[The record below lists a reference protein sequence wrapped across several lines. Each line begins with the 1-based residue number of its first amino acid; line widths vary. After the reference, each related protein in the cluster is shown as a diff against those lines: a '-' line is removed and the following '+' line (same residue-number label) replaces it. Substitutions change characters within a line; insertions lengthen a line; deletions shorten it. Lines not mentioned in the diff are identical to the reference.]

1 MNAHTNPDVKHDA
14 LYVFEATDSNP
25 NGDPDNGGRP
35 RVDLETGQG
44 VVSDVSL
51 KRKVRDSIIYRVE
64 QGLSETRYKIFI
76 RRGLSLNEQLEAAY
90 QRLDQKLSDKPN
102 PEHVAKS
109 QEYMIENFFDV
120 RMFGAV
126 MSTGK
131 AQAGKVTG
139 PVTIGLARSVDP
151 VMPME
156 MGITRTASTRE
167 ESRDNASQMGNKS
180 VVPYGL
186 YVARVHYQP
195 TKDIAVTTG
204 DLELLWCS
212 LATMFEITRS
222 AARPDISARHLIVF
236 SHDNPFGNA
245 PARAL
250 FDKVKITKNSD
261 IAVPQ
266 SYADY
271 SVALPSAAD
280 LPKGVSVTD
289 SI

>member
-1 MNAHTNPDVKHDA
+1 MSEHTNPDVKHDA

-51 KRKVRDSIIYRVE
+51 KRKVRDSVIYRVE
-64 QGLSETRYKIFI
+64 QGLSEARNGIFI

-90 QRLDQKLSDKPN
+90 QKLNQKHSDKPN
-102 PEHVAKS
+102 PEHVAKG
-109 QEYMIENFFDV
+109 QAYMIENYFDV

-139 PVTIGLARSVDP
+139 PVTIGIARSVDP
-151 VMPME
+151 IMPME

-167 ESRDNASQMGNKS
+167 ADRDNASQMGNKS

-186 YVARVHYQP
+186 YVARVHFQP
-195 TKDIAVTTG
+195 TKDNAVTSD
-204 DLELLWCS
+204 DLQLLWDS
-212 LATMFEITRS
+212 LATMFEVTRS
-222 AARPDISARHLIVF
+222 AARPDISVRHLVVF

-245 PARAL
+245 PARTL
-250 FDKVKITKNSD
+250 FDKVKITRNSETP
-261 IAVPQ
+261 VPQ
-266 SYADY
+266 SYTDY
-271 SVALPSAAD
+271 NVELPSGAD
-280 LPKGVSVTD
+280 LPKGVSVTNA
-289 SI
+289 I